1 MARLFHRHRDR
12 RDGLIRPELAR
23 QLRQQAA
30 ARARRARREAVILVP
45 LITGVLVAH
54 HYRIELFGLDLPVR
68 IATAVALVTLGWAL
82 ARDIGRAAGPT
93 LFRRL
98 DPATAGTAGFL
109 IRLSTLAVAVLVALQ
124 IAGLDPH
131 TLALG
136 GAAAAVILG
145 LSAQQTLGNLVA
157 GIVLLSARPFKV
169 GDQVRLQGGGLAG
182 QVEGEVS
189 ALGLLYTTLARGE
202 DSILVPNN
210 IVLGSAVVPLR
221 EPAAVDLRARLRP
234 GVKPSEIQALLD
246 RAVTT
251 PTRAHPHIGLEEIDA
266 DETVVRIA
274 ATPERAS
281 EGPGLADE
289 ILAVMAGVTHDSRG
303 R

>member
-1 MARLFHRHRDR
+1 MPWPIDIRNR
-12 RDGLIRPELAR
+12 RPAAPIRAERGR

-30 ARARRARREAVILVP
+30 NRARRARREAVILLP
-45 LITGVLVAH
+45 LITAVLFAH
-54 HYRIELFGLDLPVR
+54 KYRLELFGLDLPVR
-68 IATAVALVTLGWAL
+68 IATAVALVALGWAL
-82 ARDIGRAAGPT
+82 ARDIGRAAGPA

-98 DPATAGTAGFL
+98 DPPTAGTAGFL
-109 IRLSTLAVAVLVALQ
+109 IRLLTLGVAMLAALQ
-124 IAGLDPH
+124 IAGLDPRA
-131 TLALG
+131 LALG

-189 ALGLLYTTLARGE
+189 SLGLLYTTLARGE

-234 GVKPSEIQALLD
+234 GVKPSEVQALLD
-246 RAVTT
+246 SAVTT
-251 PTRAHPHIGLEEIDA
+251 PTRSHPHIGLEEIDA

-274 ATPERAS
+274 ATPTKAS

-289 ILAVMAGVTHDSRG
+289 ILAVVAGVTHEAG
-303 R
+303 RR